1 MVQDVSPTG
10 FQPQIRMVACNNFIT
25 AHSLKHE
32 SICGPMTLYSSA
44 TILKT
49 VCETCKHLPQQPP
62 RWITLNHL
70 STYIYI
76 HTHIYNYIYMLTYG
90 CKKNPTLLWSFES
103 NKNMDGKIFPRR
115 FQHPTWTRRALKV
128 LKQQLHGVSLCQLQ
142 RLGLAQNGDQISGIF
157 SNHSLTIH

>member
-70 STYIYI
+70 STYIY
-76 HTHIYNYIYMLTYG
+76 TYIYNYIYICLHMDVKRIQLYSDHLSRTKTWMARFFPAVSNTQHG
-90 CKKNPTLLWSFES
+90 PAGHWKFWSNSCTVSRFANS
-103 NKNMDGKIFPRR
+103 NALVWLRMG
-115 FQHPTWTRRALKV
+115 TRY
-128 LKQQLHGVSLCQLQ
+128 
-142 RLGLAQNGDQISGIF
+142 LGFLV
-157 SNHSLTIH
+157 TIH